1 MFDNLSNRLDGIVK
15 RLRGKGRLT
24 EADVDEVMKEI
35 RSALLEAD
43 VNVTVV
49 RSVCNRIREHAIGAT
64 RSQALDPGQQVVK
77 GVHDE
82 LIRILGGETLKINY
96 ASKPPTVVLMAGLQG
111 SGKTTAS
118 GKLALW
124 FKSQGRNPLL
134 VGADLQRPAAV
145 EQLRTLGRQV
155 DVPVYSDPEDPVLT
169 AFQGVEEAKRLGR
182 DVVIVDTAGRLAI
195 DKEMMEQVR
204 LISGA
209 VSPHYT
215 FLVID
220 AMTGQD
226 AVQTAE
232 AFHHTLQISGVIL
245 SKLDGDARGGA
256 ALSVKEVIGRPIAFA
271 STGEKLDAFEQFHPD
286 RMAGRILGMG
296 DVLTL
301 IEQAERAFE
310 ADQAEKAA
318 ARLMEGEFTLDDFLE
333 QMQSIKK
340 MGSLSSLLGMMPG
353 MPKEIK
359 NAKISDDDL
368 KPIEAIIRSMTLPGA
383 CPPPDRQR
391 QPSRPH
397 RHGSGTDPGDVTRLI
412 KQFGDM
418 QKMMKRMGMGGGKK
432 GKRGMP
438 GMGGLGGKN
447 MPDMAE
453 LEQMMGGRRAVSPL
467 TDPPTT
473 RPRAR
478 ATSSPP
484 LSSNV
489 ASTASSVLEQEIDV
503 LGVEHQWRPQ
513 LEHVRVAAGHAGED
527 ARDSAASEA
536 SRLASAYE
544 TGSRSSAVGDQVDTP
559 EQAAALHVADH
570 VVPGRQVGEASSEQ
584 RAGRGRVGQQLL
596 VGDHVEHGERHRG
609 RDRVAPE
616 RVEVVATFGE
626 AGGDLRRRDDSCHRM
641 TGAHRLADRHDVG
654 DEAVVGVAPEVATEP
669 AVAGLHLVGDH
680 EPSGGADRRRDAVDV
695 VVGRDQDAVRVPARV
710 DQHGGDA
717 VPALVELG
725 QRVADEPRVSG
736 AELGLG
742 RTERPAVG
750 VRRLDHAQPVRP
762 LGFGIRVGR
771 QLADEVGV
779 AVVRAL
785 GDDDTVVARDHPRD
799 LHREV
804 VGLRAGAHEIAARQ
818 VAGKARRQ
826 ALRQLDD
833 VLVEVARVRV
843 EQAGLLGERGDDAR
857 VGMADRGH
865 VVVAVEIAL
874 AVGVE
879 QPHPLAAHQMHRLV
893 VEQLVAGGEGGG
905 APAQQLGVG
914 VAGHRCLHDRGG
926 GTGGIDVEPPRQRG
940 VRAWPLAGD
949 VRGEV
954 RHVDDLVLDEQR
966 AQHEPRQ
973 HQVGDRLHLV
983 VGERAPGVVA
993 GGERGERRARD
1004 RAGVARG
1011 WRPKRRRRR
1020 R

>member
-77 GVHDE
+77 AVHDE
-82 LIRILGGETLKINY
+82 LIRILGGETLKIQY

-232 AFHHTLQISGVIL
+232 AFHQTLQLSGVIL

-353 MPKEIK
+353 MPKELK

-368 KPIEAIIRSMTLPGA
+368 KPVEAIIRSMTYAERARPQIVNG
-383 CPPPDRQR
+383 
-391 QPSRPH
+391 SR
-397 RHGSGTDPGDVTRLI
+397 RARIANGSGTDPGDVTRLI

-418 QKMMKRMGMGGGKK
+418 QKMMKRMGMSGGKK
-432 GKRGMP
+432 GKRGMGLP
-438 GMGGLGGKN
+438 GMGGLSGKN

-453 LEQMMGGRRAVSPL
+453 LEQMMGGGQF
-467 TDPPTT
+467 
-473 RPRAR
+473 PR
-478 ATSSPP
+478 
-484 LSSNV
+484 
-489 ASTASSVLEQEIDV
+489 
-503 LGVEHQWRPQ
+503 
-513 LEHVRVAAGHAGED
+513 
-527 ARDSAASEA
+527 
-536 SRLASAYE
+536 
-544 TGSRSSAVGDQVDTP
+544 
-559 EQAAALHVADH
+559 
-570 VVPGRQVGEASSEQ
+570 
-584 RAGRGRVGQQLL
+584 
-596 VGDHVEHGERHRG
+596 
-609 RDRVAPE
+609 
-616 RVEVVATFGE
+616 
-626 AGGDLRRRDDSCHRM
+626 
-641 TGAHRLADRHDVG
+641 
-654 DEAVVGVAPEVATEP
+654 
-669 AVAGLHLVGDH
+669 
-680 EPSGGADRRRDAVDV
+680 
-695 VVGRDQDAVRVPARV
+695 
-710 DQHGGDA
+710 
-717 VPALVELG
+717 
-725 QRVADEPRVSG
+725 
-736 AELGLG
+736 
-742 RTERPAVG
+742 
-750 VRRLDHAQPVRP
+750 
-762 LGFGIRVGR
+762 
-771 QLADEVGV
+771 
-779 AVVRAL
+779 
-785 GDDDTVVARDHPRD
+785 
-799 LHREV
+799 
-804 VGLRAGAHEIAARQ
+804 
-818 VAGKARRQ
+818 
-826 ALRQLDD
+826 
-833 VLVEVARVRV
+833 
-843 EQAGLLGERGDDAR
+843 
-857 VGMADRGH
+857 
-865 VVVAVEIAL
+865 
-874 AVGVE
+874 
-879 QPHPLAAHQMHRLV
+879 
-893 VEQLVAGGEGGG
+893 
-905 APAQQLGVG
+905 
-914 VAGHRCLHDRGG
+914 
-926 GTGGIDVEPPRQRG
+926 
-940 VRAWPLAGD
+940 
-949 VRGEV
+949 
-954 RHVDDLVLDEQR
+954 
-966 AQHEPRQ
+966 
-973 HQVGDRLHLV
+973 
-983 VGERAPGVVA
+983 
-993 GGERGERRARD
+993 
-1004 RAGVARG
+1004 
-1011 WRPKRRRRR
+1011 
-1020 R
+1020 